1 MNGKRALILG
11 GGVTGSA
18 VAKFLLAKGAI
29 VKVADEKETEF
40 ETHNIADLENLD
52 FDFAVVS
59 PGWKP
64 SHPLVMALQ
73 NRGIEVT
80 NEIDLAWQNS
90 PVGQKW
96 FAITGTNGK
105 TSTTE
110 LASAM
115 ISNSIACGNVGKT
128 VIESISGGFSNLV
141 VELSS
146 FQIHWM
152 REAKFEAVA
161 ILNIADDHTDW
172 HGSFTNY
179 AADKIKLL
187 AHAEIGILNGE
198 DGLVVKSSQSWPG
211 KKIFF
216 SLETPDAGELG
227 LVEELL
233 VDRAFVPDPME
244 AGLIA
249 ELTEV
254 IPTVPHNVSNALA
267 AAGLARA
274 AGEELSDIRT
284 AIKNFRPGRHR
295 IEVVLEKNGISWVND
310 SKATNPHA
318 ALASILA
325 CNSAIWIAG
334 GLAKGAS
341 MVELVERAKSRI
353 KHALLIGTDREL
365 IATEL
370 RKHNVPFEM
379 IDDSDVMAKVI
390 SRAKEIASEGD
401 TVLLAPACASMDQFK
416 SYADRGEQF
425 VAQVTSKV
433 KNEA

>member
-1 MNGKRALILG
+1 
-11 GGVTGSA
+11 
-18 VAKFLLAKGAI
+18 
-29 VKVADEKETEF
+29 
-40 ETHNIADLENLD
+40 
-52 FDFAVVS
+52 
-59 PGWKP
+59 
-64 SHPLVMALQ
+64 
-73 NRGIEVT
+73 
-80 NEIDLAWQNS
+80 
-90 PVGQKW
+90 
-96 FAITGTNGK
+96 
-105 TSTTE
+105 
-110 LASAM
+110 
-115 ISNSIACGNVGKT
+115 
-128 VIESISGGFSNLV
+128 
-141 VELSS
+141 
-146 FQIHWM
+146 
-152 REAKFEAVA
+152 
-161 ILNIADDHTDW
+161 LNIADDHTDW
-172 HGSFTNY
+172 HGSFANY

-295 IEVVLEKNGISWVND
+295 IEVVLEKDGISWVND

-353 KHALLIGTDREL
+353 KHALLIGTDRDL

-370 RKHNVPFEM
+370 SKHNVPFEM

>member
-1 MNGKRALILG
+1 MLFR
-11 GGVTGSA
+11 
-18 VAKFLLAKGAI
+18 
-29 VKVADEKETEF
+29 
-40 ETHNIADLENLD
+40 
-52 FDFAVVS
+52 
-59 PGWKP
+59 
-64 SHPLVMALQ
+64 
-73 NRGIEVT
+73 
-80 NEIDLAWQNS
+80 
-90 PVGQKW
+90 
-96 FAITGTNGK
+96 
-105 TSTTE
+105 
-110 LASAM
+110 
-115 ISNSIACGNVGKT
+115 SIACGNVGKT

-172 HGSFTNY
+172 HESFTNY

-274 AGEELSDIRT
+274 AGEELSDIRK

-295 IEVVLEKNGISWVND
+295 IEVVLEKDGISWVND

-379 IDDSDVMAKVI
+379 IDDIDVMAKVI

-425 VAQVTSKV
+425 VTQVTSKV